1 LKNLATSE
9 HLSKMFDR
17 SLEDLALK
25 TCDSLDSL
33 GTVIHSLGQLTGDPL
48 YYLANTPISSF
59 ATHIM
64 RLQQFVAIPVLP
76 KEIRPRYEA
85 LFDESLK
92 IGRESIRELKEQL
105 CNSTE
110 PNHAKMITALGNL
123 ERQAY
128 QLWMAREAISR
139 MRPPF
144 ELGPS
149 TQE

>member
-1 LKNLATSE
+1 MKNLASSE
-9 HLSKMFDR
+9 HLSKLFDR

-33 GTVIHSLGQLTGDPL
+33 GTVMHSLGQLTGDPL

-64 RLQQFVAIPVLP
+64 RLQQFLAIPVFP
-76 KEIRPRYEA
+76 KEIRSRYEA
-85 LFDESLK
+85 LFEQSLK
-92 IGRESIRELKEQL
+92 IGSDSIRELKKQL
-105 CNSTE
+105 CNSAE
-110 PNHAKMITALGNL
+110 PDHAKMIAALGNL
-123 ERQAY
+123 EGQAY

-144 ELGPS
+144 ELGAS